1 MRSLLEALAQNPAV
15 NALIDQSGGVSFQ
28 SLNEEAL
35 VLSAAYQKCPQNLVV
50 IKNNLYNAQR
60 LYNKIAN
67 LVQEKNC
74 TLFAVEESLRVES
87 IATSPEMNAKKI
99 ETMSLLLDDH
109 PRIIITHAAAVIRM
123 LPLPET
129 FKSRSISLKLNQRI
143 SMKQLKETLIKAGYQ
158 MVNRVD
164 QPLCFAVRGGIIDLY
179 SMNENDPIRI
189 EFFDDEIESI
199 RFFDI
204 SSQRTIRTLE
214 SITIIPATDILF
226 EEEDIQEIRMKCL
239 GKLEQAKQKIE
250 PEQFKILQD
259 HLEQDLDLLSNQ
271 IKENRLYLYYSYLAN
286 SACILDYIQDPLII
300 ESTHDRIL
308 QHIHQLL
315 EETIEYLQELIS
327 EQRSLSHFQVF
338 HDYNTCLS
346 KRRIFEIE
354 ELDSFA
360 SVAESLICNVDVGQQ
375 SLMHLLPIM
384 KKQSETKKVL
394 CCILESEAKEL
405 LQACIDN
412 DIHYHLMTD
421 EDEELTDFNILFKEM
436 DEGIDCEKEHII
448 LYSSKE
454 LFNKHVRI
462 GRYANKFKEAEVL
475 SSYEDLQRGDY
486 IVHSQHGVGQY
497 VGIETKVIN
506 KLHKDFLHVIYK
518 GDDSLY
524 VPLEQFRL
532 VRKFVSR
539 EGVVPK
545 LNKLGSSEWSKT
557 KSKIKESVDNIAERL
572 IELYA
577 QRENNIGF
585 AFGPDSEDQIE
596 FEKQFE
602 YELTPD
608 QKVAIQ
614 EIKQD
619 MMRDKPMDRLLCGDV
634 GFGKTEVAIRAAFKA
649 VENGK
654 QVAYPCPTT
663 ILSSQHY
670 KTFRDRFKNYAVNVR
685 VLNRF
690 VPPASIKEILRD
702 TKEGK
707 VDILIGTHRLLSKD
721 VRFKDLGFLIID
733 EEQRFGVE
741 HKEKIKEMKQSI
753 DVLSLSATPI
763 PRTLQMSLI
772 GIRQLSQLET
782 PPSNRLPVQTYVL
795 EKNKGVIKEVIQ
807 RELARGGQVFYL
819 FNNTLEIYNVARQI
833 QKALPEAKVGVAHG
847 KMSRDE
853 IEEVMQNF
861 ILNEYNVL
869 ICTTIIETGI
879 DIPNA
884 NTILIESADTFGLSQ
899 LYQIKGRVGRS
910 DRLAYAYLMVKSK
923 KQLSEV
929 AEKRLQAIKEFT
941 QLGSG
946 YKIAMRDLTIRGAGD
961 LLGAEQSGFIDTVGI
976 DMYIEMLKEA
986 IDEKKGLVTSK
997 ETETIMHAPIP
1008 VDGYIP
1014 QSFAPQDLEKIT
1026 LYQRIDQIKSKK
1038 ALLDLK
1044 EEITDTYGKLP
1055 KSVSLLFEKKQLE
1068 LLMNEE
1074 RIEKFKEVKG
1084 ALEITFTKEWS
1095 SEVDGVAL
1103 FECFTSISRDI
1114 ALKYMQGRIIATVPK
1129 INDRLFVAIEMLER
1143 STRLKKHD

>member
-1 MRSLLEALAQNPAV
+1 MRSLLEALANNPSVTALLEQN
-15 NALIDQSGGVSFQ
+15 DGVSFQ

-35 VLSAAYQKCPQNLVV
+35 VLSAAYTKCPQNIIV

-67 LVQEKNC
+67 LVQEENC
-74 TLFAVEESLRVES
+74 ALFAVEESLRVEA

-99 ETMSLLLDDH
+99 ETLSLLLEDH
-109 PRIIITHAAAVIRM
+109 PRILVTHAAAVIRI
-123 LPLPET
+123 LPAVEV
-129 FKSRSISLKLNQRI
+129 FKSRSIHLEINQKV

-158 MVNRVD
+158 FVNRVD

-179 SMNENDPIRI
+179 SMNENNPIRI

-204 SSQRTIRTLE
+204 SSQRTIQTLNE
-214 SITIIPATDILF
+214 ITIIPATELLF
-226 EEEDIQEIRMKCL
+226 EENDFEEIQEKCL
-239 GKLEQAKQKIE
+239 DKLEKARTTLL
-250 PEQFKILQD
+250 PESFQVLQE
-259 HLEQDLDLLSNQ
+259 HLERDLDLLKNQ
-271 IKENRLYLYYSYLAN
+271 IKENRLYLYYSYLSH
-286 SACILDYIQDPLII
+286 SACILDYVKNPMII
-300 ESTHDRIL
+300 ESTHDHIL
-308 QHIHQLL
+308 RHIHQLL
-315 EETIEYLQELIS
+315 EETIEYLQELIG
-327 EQRSLSHFQVF
+327 EQQILSHFQVF
-338 HDYNTCLS
+338 HDYNVCLM
-346 KRRIFEIE
+346 KRNVVEIE

-360 SVAESLICNVDVGQQ
+360 STAESLIRSVDVGQQ
-375 SLMHLLPIM
+375 SLHQLLSMM

-394 CCILESEAKEL
+394 CCILENEAKEF
-405 LQACIDN
+405 LQACIDC
-412 DIHYHLMTD
+412 DIHYHLMAD
-421 EDEELTDFNILFKEM
+421 EDAELADFNILFKEM
-436 DEGIDCEKEHII
+436 DEGIDCEAEGII

-454 LFNKHVRI
+454 LFNRNVRI

-475 SSYEDLQRGDY
+475 NSYEDLQRGDY

-497 VGIETKVIN
+497 VGIETKIIN
-506 KLHKDFLHVIYK
+506 NLHKDFLHIVYK
-518 GDDSLY
+518 GDDSLF

-545 LNKLGSSEWSKT
+545 LNKLGSTEWSKT
-557 KSKIKESVDNIAERL
+557 KARIKESVDNIAERL
-572 IELYA
+572 IELYS

-596 FEKQFE
+596 FEKQFA
-602 YELTPD
+602 YELTTD
-608 QKVAIQ
+608 QSVAIE

-619 MMRDKPMDRLLCGDV
+619 MMSNKPMDRLLCGDV

-654 QVAYPCPTT
+654 QVAYLCPTT

-670 KTFRDRFKNYAVNVR
+670 KTFKERFKNYAVNVK

-690 VPPASIKEILRD
+690 VPPSAIKEILKD
-702 TKEGK
+702 TKDGK

-721 VRFKDLGFLIID
+721 VQFKDLGFLIID

-910 DRLAYAYLMVKSK
+910 DRLAYAYLMVRSK

-986 IDEKKGLVTSK
+986 IDEKKGISTPKEK
-997 ETETIMHAPIP
+997 ETMTHAPIL

-1014 QSFAPQDLEKIT
+1014 QAFAPQDLEKIT
-1026 LYQRIDQIKSKK
+1026 LYQRIDQIQSKK

-1055 KSVSLLFEKKQLE
+1055 KSVNLLFEKKQLE
-1068 LLMNEE
+1068 ILMNEE
-1074 RIEKFKEVKG
+1074 RIEKFREIKG
-1084 ALEITFTKEWS
+1084 SLEITFTKEWS
-1095 SEVDGVAL
+1095 GGVDGVAL

-1114 ALKYMQGRIIATVPK
+1114 ALKYIQGRIIATVPK
-1129 INDRLFVAIEMLER
+1129 INERIFIAIEMLER
-1143 STRLKKHD
+1143 SKHLK